1 MLISILYYF
10 LLPAFS
16 HLRLPASVRMST
28 IATRLSLHMQSTIT
42 KSKGLGIL
50 GILPREIRDI
60 IYRYLVKGFYLA
72 ACPSSWTRPDNLPI
86 VKLQEERQFVI
97 IIFQLS
103 KAINKEASAIHYN
116 EGNFRCYPDT
126 SEAML
131 YPPQAQID
139 RMMKIEVIATLSM
152 DAIFEVIHV
161 AGADEHH
168 HQPCSA
174 TVRKL
179 KGVVR
184 KSIHLSFQIICT
196 PILRAI
202 SKKTISD
209 LKTLVRYGTVT
220 VEFTPPNNLGDT
232 MSKGRTQGNKSR
244 FEELN
249 TLTTNVMGEL
259 ESALGCAKLSLANV
273 STVSGRTKVSSSL
286 VFHPQEHV
294 GKKLEG

>member
-1 MLISILYYF
+1 
-10 LLPAFS
+10 
-16 HLRLPASVRMST
+16 MST
-28 IATRLSLHMQSTIT
+28 ITTPLSLHIQSTTT
-42 KSKGLGIL
+42 KSDGLGIL
-50 GILPREIRDI
+50 GVLPREIRDI
-60 IYRYLVKGFYLA
+60 IYRHFVKGLYLA
-72 ACPSSWTRPDNLPI
+72 AYPSSWTRSDSLHF
-86 VKLQEERQFVI
+86 VKLQEERQFAVT
-97 IIFQLS
+97 IFQLS
-103 KAINKEASAIHYN
+103 KAINKEASALHYN
-116 EGNFRCYPDT
+116 EGKFLCYPDT
-126 SEAML
+126 SEAMVS
-131 YPPQAQID
+131 PPQAQID
-139 RMMKIEVIATLSM
+139 RMMKIKVIATLSM

-161 AGADEHH
+161 AGADERH

-179 KGVVR
+179 NATGAVR
-184 KSIHLSFQIICT
+184 KSIHISFRIRCT

-202 SKKTISD
+202 SNKTVSD
-209 LKTLVRYGTVT
+209 LKTLVKYRTVT

-232 MSKGRTQGNKSR
+232 MSKGRTEGNKSR

-259 ESALGCAKLSLANV
+259 ESALGWAKLSLANS